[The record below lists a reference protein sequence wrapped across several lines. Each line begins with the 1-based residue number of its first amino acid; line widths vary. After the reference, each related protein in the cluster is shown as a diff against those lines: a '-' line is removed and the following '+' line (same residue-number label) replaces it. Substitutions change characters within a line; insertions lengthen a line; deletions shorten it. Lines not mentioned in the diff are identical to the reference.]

1 MKLITEVTETINYLA
16 EEKDGKKSLY
26 IEGPFLQSEVVNRNG
41 RKYLKETMEKEV
53 QRYTEQ
59 YVNKNRAFGEL
70 GHPDTPTVNLD
81 RVSHLIVGLRQ
92 EGSDWIGKAKILD
105 TPMGNI
111 VKSLIEG
118 GAQIGVSSRGM
129 GSLKNVNGIN
139 IVQDDFHLATAA
151 DIVADPSAP
160 NAFVH
165 GIMEGKEWA
174 LVNGVWTEQQ
184 FEEAKQMIQKASR
197 QQIEEVS
204 LRIWESLVKKL

>member
-59 YVNKNRAFGEL
+59 YINKNRAFGEL

-165 GIMEGKEWA
+165 GIMEGKEWV

-184 FEEAKQMIQKASR
+184 FEEARQVVRQASK

>member
-1 MKLITEVTETINYLA
+1 
-16 EEKDGKKSLY
+16 
-26 IEGPFLQSEVVNRNG
+26 
-41 RKYLKETMEKEV
+41 
-53 QRYTEQ
+53 
-59 YVNKNRAFGEL
+59 
-70 GHPDTPTVNLD
+70 
-81 RVSHLIVGLRQ
+81 
-92 EGSDWIGKAKILD
+92 
-105 TPMGNI
+105 MGNI

-129 GSLKNVNGIN
+129 GSLKNVNGVN

-165 GIMEGKEWA
+165 GIMEGKEWV

-184 FEEAKQMIQKASR
+184 FSEAKQAIKKASQR
-197 QQIEEVS
+197 EIEEVS